1 MRYRPLS
8 PTGDM
13 TAASPCLTDHAACI
27 ASLRSRLKL
36 FQGDWWESP
45 AVGLAVPPI
54 LETDVRSEAALQ
66 AMANTIS
73 AYIAATPGVRS
84 VTDTTYRKDGHT
96 FFFSCSVLT
105 DWSRDENIVVEIT
118 L

>member
-8 PTGDM
+8 STGDM
-13 TAASPCLTDHAACI
+13 TAGIPCLADHAACI

-45 AVGLAVPPI
+45 AVGLTVPPFLDSDI
-54 LETDVRSEAALQ
+54 RSGSALQ

-73 AYIAATPGVRS
+73 AYISATPGVRS
-84 VTDTTYRKDGHT
+84 VTDTAYRKEGHT
-96 FFFSCSVLT
+96 FFFSCTVIT
-105 DWSRDENIVVEIT
+105 DWSREETVSTE
-118 L
+118 LLL

>member
-8 PTGDM
+8 CTGDM
-13 TAASPCLTDHAACI
+13 TAATPCLADHAACI

-45 AVGLAVPPI
+45 AVGLSIPPI
-54 LETDVRSEAALQ
+54 LETDIRSDAALQ
-66 AMANTIS
+66 AMANTLS

-84 VTDTTYRKDGHT
+84 VTDATYWKEGHI
-96 FFFSCSVLT
+96 FYFSCTVLT
-105 DWSRDENIVVEIT
+105 DWSREETINTSLE